1 MTGPYA
7 PSWRVWGQANV
18 HEATGSPGREGV
30 TAMWRDTRPEAADPA
45 RERSARAARVPAG
58 TPDAPPL
65 PDPARVDPDVLLTL
79 LGRHGWCR
87 HGGTR
92 GRYSRW
98 TPPDDREP
106 DTSLLVPAD
115 RAFDDS
121 ADLLEEAIGALSRS
135 GVPSAQAILAALSVP
150 GDEIHWRREVP
161 GVGGAV
167 PWAAEEHLRAAATAM
182 LSAAAKAG
190 RSRAAY
196 FGARFD
202 GYAEEFLDRVLV
214 VPPGTGAGLLTAY
227 TPAPEDRPTAMAL
240 VRALDAMRDA
250 VDLQRAT
257 GHIEAFD
264 DGVRLGISR
273 ELISS
278 VVHLVRGSEGAEV
291 TLSWSP
297 AVGVPQGFGNR
308 RLVMEFSPGDLP
320 ALEAAGER
328 LERIE
333 PAMDV
338 ELTGAVVR
346 LKRQQPGGSGVVRLR
361 VLSGAEVDEVRV
373 RLDEDSYRIAV
384 EAHLAGVPVRLS
396 GRLERKGGFRRLS
409 EPGALVQVDLDAAE
423 RDRMLKALRLREA
436 DGG

>member
-1 MTGPYA
+1 M
-7 PSWRVWGQANV
+7 
-18 HEATGSPGREGV
+18 
-30 TAMWRDTRPEAADPA
+30 TAMRRDTRPEAAGPA
-45 RERSARAARVPAG
+45 RDGSARAARVLTG
-58 TPDAPPL
+58 TPEAPAL

-79 LGRHGWCR
+79 LARHGWIR
-87 HGGTR
+87 HGGAE

-106 DTSLLVPAD
+106 DTSLLIPAD
-115 RAFDDS
+115 RGFEDS
-121 ADLLEEAIGALSRS
+121 TDLLEEAIGALSRS
-135 GVPSAQAILAALSVP
+135 GVPSAQAVLAALRVP
-150 GDEIHWRREVP
+150 GDQIHWRREVP

-167 PWAAEEHLRAAATAM
+167 PWAAEADLRAAATAM

-214 VPPGTGAGLLTAY
+214 VAPGTGAGLLTAH
-227 TPAPEDRPTAMAL
+227 TPAPEHRPATMAL

-257 GHIEAFD
+257 GHIDAFD

-273 ELISS
+273 ELIAS
-278 VVHLVRGSEGAEV
+278 VVQLVRGSEGAEV
-291 TLSWSP
+291 ALDWSP
-297 AVGVPQGFGNR
+297 AVGVPHGFGNR

-320 ALEAAGER
+320 ALEAAAER

-333 PAMDV
+333 PSMEV
-338 ELTGAVVR
+338 RITGAVVR
-346 LKRQQPGGSGVVRLR
+346 LKRQLPSGSGVVRLR
-361 VLSGAEVDEVRV
+361 VLSGADVDEVRV
-373 RLDEDSYRIAV
+373 RLDEDDYRLAV
-384 EAHLAGVPVRLS
+384 EAHLAGVPVRVD

-409 EPGALVQVDLDAAE
+409 EAGGLVQVELDAAE
-423 RDRMLKALRLREA
+423 HDRMLKALRLREA
-436 DGG
+436 DS